1 MEFCINEL
9 GNNGHLGNQMFQYAF
24 IKALAK
30 KYNANFCI
38 PPNEVFGRFYYQKL
52 FSNIDECFDI
62 KCDRRMEQYP
72 SIRETFF
79 HYDQELIDNIE
90 GDHNLVGFFQSEKY
104 FKDIETELR
113 SNDFVFKDDIT
124 QACKE
129 IIDEYKGS
137 ISLHIRRNDFV
148 TNPNHPLQSNQYYMD
163 ALEQFPKDLPVLVF
177 SDDVAWCKNQEMFSD
192 DRFLISET
200 ENAYCD
206 LYIMSNCDYHVMCNS
221 TFSWWG
227 AWLSNSKNVV
237 APKNWFSGDCA
248 GHNTKDLYLPD
259 WKLL

>member
-1 MEFCINEL
+1 MKFCINQL

-38 PPNEVFGRFYYQKL
+38 PPNEVFGKFYYQKL

-62 KCDRRMEQYP
+62 KCDRKIEQYP
-72 SIRETFF
+72 SIHEKFF
-79 HYDQELIDNIE
+79 HYDQELTDNIKE
-90 GDHNLVGFFQSEKY
+90 NYNLVGFFQSEKY
-104 FKDIETELR
+104 FKDVETELR
-113 SNDFVFKDDIT
+113 FNDFVFKDDIIKS
-124 QACKE
+124 CKE
-129 IIDEYKGS
+129 IVAEHKGS

-148 TNPNHPLQSNQYYMD
+148 TNPNHPLQTNQYYMD
-163 ALEQFPKDLPVLVF
+163 ALEHFPKDLPVLVF
-177 SDDVAWCKNQEMFSD
+177 SDDVSWCKTQEMFSD

-200 ENAYCD
+200 ESAYCD
-206 LYIMSNCDYHVMCNS
+206 LYIMSNCDYHVICNS

-227 AWLSNSKNVV
+227 AWLSHSKSVI
-237 APKNWFSGDCA
+237 APKNWFSGDCV
-248 GHNTKDLYLPD
+248 GNDTKDLYLPH